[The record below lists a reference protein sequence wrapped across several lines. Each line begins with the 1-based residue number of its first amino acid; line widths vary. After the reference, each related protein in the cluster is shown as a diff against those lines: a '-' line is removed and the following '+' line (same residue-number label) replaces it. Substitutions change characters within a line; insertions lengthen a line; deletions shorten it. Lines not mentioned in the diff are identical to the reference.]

1 MAHQSEYPAWVAG
14 LYDHIVDVTFDVP
27 FFLEEARKVS
37 GGVLELMSG
46 TGRVSLPLIESG
58 IPLTCVDNAPDMLDR
73 LRARLE
79 ERHLDADVRLMDV
92 RALALDRRFD
102 LILIPFNAFA
112 ELRSAD
118 DQRAALAGIH
128 AHLAPGGRFVCTL
141 HNPAVR
147 RQRIDGQLRLWRKA
161 ALPGGGTLLLWG
173 AEQLDPATG
182 IVEALEIFEEF
193 APDGSQ
199 VSRRLFPLR
208 FALLD
213 WDVFEALA
221 AEAGFR
227 IAARYGNY
235 DRSPF
240 DPARSPFVLWVLEA
254 APGGVEASGK
264 SQR

>member
-1 MAHQSEYPAWVAG
+1 MAYQSEYPAWVAG

-27 FFLEEARKVS
+27 FFLDEARRTS

-46 TGRVSLPLIESG
+46 TGRVSLPLIEAG

-79 ERHLDADVRLMDV
+79 ERGLAADVRLMDV
-92 RALALDRRFD
+92 RALALGRRFD
-102 LILIPFNAFA
+102 LIFIPFNAFA
-112 ELRSAD
+112 ELRTAE
-118 DQRAALAGIH
+118 DQRAALAGIR
-128 AHLAPGGRFVCTL
+128 AHLAPGGRFLCTL

-161 ALPGGGTLLLWG
+161 ALPDGGTLLLWG

-182 IVEALEIFEEF
+182 IVEALEIFEVF

-199 VSRRLFPLR
+199 RSRGLFPLR

-213 WDVFEALA
+213 WAAFDALA
-221 AEAGFR
+221 TEAGFR
-227 IAARYGNY
+227 IVARHGYY
-235 DRSPF
+235 DRAPF
-240 DPARSPFVLWVLEA
+240 DPASSPFVLWMLEA
-254 APGGVEASGK
+254 TPDSE
-264 SQR
+264 